1 MEAAVDG
8 GGGDG
13 VFAAA
18 VKADDGMMV
27 AASTAAGQL
36 RTMTAIAAATI
47 GRRSHCRQCH
57 CVIAPPAHRR
67 LR

>member
-18 VKADDGMMV
+18 VDANDGMV
-27 AASTAAGQL
+27 AAASTAIGQL
-36 RTMTAIAAATI
+36 RTMTAIAAAI
-47 GRRSHCRQCH
+47 ISQRSHCH
-57 CVIAPPAHRR
+57 
-67 LR
+67 